1 MIVFE
6 RFIERGRFDIEKFFE
21 AAGIKSDE
29 ELRAYCAA
37 QSMTMPVKEY
47 FSAPPVPPEPEVKK
61 EKPAPKRTRK
71 AVTKPSAKSS
81 AKEQVAEEPV
91 EVPAKKPPAKTR
103 TTRRKTAPK
112 KTQDK

>member
-21 AAGIKSDE
+21 AAGISNDD

-37 QSMTMPVKEY
+37 QNMTAPVKEY
-47 FSAPPVPPEPEVKK
+47 FTIPEPVSVPEVKK
-61 EKPAPKRTRK
+61 QKAPAAKPLPKAAAEPKAEDVESKAPPKKTARK
-71 AVTKPSAKSS
+71 P
-81 AKEQVAEEPV
+81 
-91 EVPAKKPPAKTR
+91 R
-103 TTRRKTAPK
+103 TTRRKTAAK

>member
-21 AAGIKSDE
+21 AAGISSDE

-37 QSMTMPVKEY
+37 QNMTAPVKEY
-47 FSAPPVPPEPEVKK
+47 FATPDPVSVPEVKK
-61 EKPAPKRTRK
+61 PK
-71 AVTKPSAKSS
+71 TKPSPKVAAKP
-81 AKEQVAEEPV
+81 KAEEV
-91 EVPAKKPPAKTR
+91 TEEAEAKAPPKKAIRKPR
-103 TTRRKTAPK
+103 TTRRKTATK